1 MIRILLVDDQ
11 NLVQQ
16 GIKALLDQDSNFK
29 VIGTVKDGRSAVEQ
43 TDLLNPDIVLI
54 DIEMP
59 DMDGITAT
67 KYITHLAPKTKVIIL
82 TSYEDKKYVM
92 QALLAGAKG
101 YILKSSLMT
110 DLKQAILAVNNGYS
124 QVESRLLAKI
134 FSPNNFKPRKTESL
148 SNQKSQEIKSPAIQ
162 SKQSS
167 QITENP
173 TVIKPGEDLESEP
186 DRGRNEFK
194 LNNKNS
200 QLIVS
205 SAEVGDA
212 NDSSIIEQDRE
223 PSNELKRHQQNIK
236 KRANSVVNQASL
248 APIFDD
254 SSLPQKLPSLKQN
267 KVKNRLITKYKKLVK
282 LYLKKINNN
291 QIISRYKSRIF
302 EIFQTMQ
309 SLDKSQI
316 SRAIKQWHQQ
326 GYFLKIALVTFGL
339 ILFLILHNL

>member
-101 YILKSSLMT
+101 YILKSSLIT

-124 QVESRLLAKI
+124 QVESRLLDKI
-134 FSPNNFKPRKTESL
+134 FNPDNFKPRKTESL
-148 SNQKSQEIKSPAIQ
+148 SNQKSQEIKSSSVQ
-162 SKQSS
+162 SKQSPR
-167 QITENP
+167 ITENQ
-173 TVIKPGEDLESEP
+173 TVIKLGKNFESE
-186 DRGRNEFK
+186 GKSNK
-194 LNNKNS
+194 LKLENNNS
-200 QLIVS
+200 QVIAN
-205 SAEVGDA
+205 SAEVGNA
-212 NDSSIIEQDRE
+212 NNFSTIDRDRE
-223 PSNELKRHQQNIK
+223 SSDELNRHQ
-236 KRANSVVNQASL
+236 
-248 APIFDD
+248 
-254 SSLPQKLPSLKQN
+254 
-267 KVKNRLITKYKKLVK
+267 
-282 LYLKKINNN
+282 
-291 QIISRYKSRIF
+291 
-302 EIFQTMQ
+302 
-309 SLDKSQI
+309 DKSQKKVN
-316 SRAIKQWHQQ
+316 S
-326 GYFLKIALVTFGL
+326 IA
-339 ILFLILHNL
+339 ILFDL